1 MNSVRI
7 LLVLFVL
14 FAVTFVIQFAAR
26 RLRQRSEEK
35 KFAKEGP
42 HVRVRRSAPLP
53 KGLPMHARK
62 RDPIPE
68 APVVEIGED
77 LMAELREKLE
87 EIPPVPVVVQRVLQ
101 EVANPKSSAQ
111 TVAKI
116 AQTDPMLATTFL
128 RAINSSAYGMAR
140 PIASVDQAISLLGYR
155 TIQALV
161 MQYGFSRLFPSSG
174 TRKGYRTEDLWVHS
188 LAVSLAAQALAER
201 VKGVDAGLVATLGL
215 LHDIGKFVIATKY
228 PKRIDKLWAG
238 DEGGEMSYLDRERTL
253 FGSDHTVIGAHLAK
267 KWQLPEELVKSIRLH
282 HLPMHRA
289 TAQLPEP
296 QRKAI
301 GVVFLANQL
310 AKYCHAYC
318 EDVEID
324 LPPDGLL
331 ADLGLEGPLEAL
343 LTPAVKESITRAIH
357 FVDQVTPTPLP
368 AVQRLI
374 GVKTARDL
382 SGMTSIPRDWMTDPI
397 LERISIGEG
406 PELSNLAGK
415 ETVRI
420 DLTTGLK
427 LASVEASTVKGA
439 ADLTIV
445 VEPTESKMREVVAD
459 LGGFL
464 ERVGLSGEKRFS
476 YRFLIKYALGN
487 VLHSGGDGGPVEVRL
502 RRGLEEDVLA
512 FRHPGLAFRH
522 LLPIDRLRENRGEDV
537 ARRISAALLG
547 AGLGRILTLGWFDRI
562 EANPDGDLLVL
573 VG

>member
-7 LLVLFVL
+7 LLILFVL
-14 FAVTFVIQFAAR
+14 FGATFLVQFVVR
-26 RLRQRSEEK
+26 KFRQRVEEK

-42 HVRVRRSAPLP
+42 NVRVRRSTPLP
-53 KGLPMHARK
+53 KGIPLHARK
-62 RDPIPE
+62 RDPIP
-68 APVVEIGED
+68 ASATVEIGEE
-77 LMAELREKLE
+77 LMAELKEKLE

-101 EVANPKSSAQ
+101 EVANPNSSAQ

-116 AQTDPMLATTFL
+116 AQTDPVLATTFL
-128 RAINSSAYGMAR
+128 RAINSSAYGLR
-140 PIASVDQAISLLGYR
+140 NPIASVDQAISLLGYR

-161 MQYGFSRLFPSSG
+161 MQYGFSRLFPQSG

-201 VKGVDAGLVATLGL
+201 VKGIDIGLVATLGL

-238 DEGGEMSYLDRERTL
+238 DEGGEHSYLVREKNL

-267 KWQLPEELVKSIRLH
+267 KWGLPDELVRAIRLH
-282 HLPMHRA
+282 HLPNHPA
-289 TAQLPEP
+289 TAQLAPA

-301 GVVFLANQL
+301 AVVFLANQL

-318 EDVEID
+318 EDVEVD
-324 LPPDGLL
+324 LPPDSVFSE
-331 ADLGLEGPLEAL
+331 LGLEGPLESL
-343 LTPAVKESITRAIH
+343 LTPTVKQAITRAIH

-382 SGMTSIPRDWMTDPI
+382 SGVSSIPRDWLADPV
-397 LERISIGEG
+397 LERITVGGG
-406 PELSNLAGK
+406 PELAALGEK
-415 ETVRI
+415 ESLRI
-420 DLTTGLK
+420 DLSTGLK
-427 LASVEASTVKGA
+427 LGTVEATSLKGSS
-439 ADLTIV
+439 DLTIAF
-445 VEPTESKMREVVAD
+445 EPTESRMREFVAD

-464 ERVGLSGEKRFS
+464 ERLGVPGEKRFS
-476 YRFLIKYALGN
+476 YRFLVKYALGN
-487 VLHSGGDGGPVEVRL
+487 VLHSGVDGGLVEVRL

-522 LLPIDRLRENRGEDV
+522 LVAIDRLRETRGEEV
-537 ARRISAALLG
+537 AQKVSAALLG

-562 EANPDGDLLVL
+562 ESSADGEQLVL